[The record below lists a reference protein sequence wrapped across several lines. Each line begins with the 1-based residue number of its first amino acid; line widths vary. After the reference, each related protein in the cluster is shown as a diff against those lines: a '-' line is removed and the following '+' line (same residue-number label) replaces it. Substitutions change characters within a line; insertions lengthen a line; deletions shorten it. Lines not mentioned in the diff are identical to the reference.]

1 MTHDQDPLQRAIAF
15 KANTRHSCLALDRS
29 TASTKQADGGAG
41 ARSHD
46 AVVMIEN
53 IMRHIEAGEPPLK
66 AALIGLLLQGAAS
79 PAGLLQC
86 INLRSGE
93 SQTGQTRLF
102 DNVDAMSAAP
112 SIAAECCSA
121 VFGASGH
128 QLQKGAVHSITIVG
142 AGKQFWADRSSLKSE
157 FNLTCHKAHLRLP
170 S

>member
-15 KANTRHSCLALDRS
+15 KANTRHSCLAPDRS
-29 TASTKQADGGAG
+29 TASTKQAAGGAG

-66 AALIGLLLQGAAS
+66 AALTGLLLQGAAS

-93 SQTGQTRLF
+93 SATGHGLPWRPSAGAAGPPQK
-102 DNVDAMSAAP
+102 AAAP
-112 SIAAECCSA
+112 AGYRG
-121 VFGASGH
+121 FR
-128 QLQKGAVHSITIVG
+128 VG
-142 AGKQFWADRSSLKSE
+142 
-157 FNLTCHKAHLRLP
+157 P
-170 S
+170 